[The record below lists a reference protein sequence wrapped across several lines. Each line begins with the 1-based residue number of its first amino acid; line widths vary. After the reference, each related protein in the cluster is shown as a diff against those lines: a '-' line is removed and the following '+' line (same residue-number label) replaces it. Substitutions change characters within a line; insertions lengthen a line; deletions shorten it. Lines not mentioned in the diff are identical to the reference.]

1 MAGENL
7 MDYAGQAAIA
17 YQDALNQARN
27 TSNALMRQ
35 YGFVAPSATGDYT
48 TEAAQSA
55 FDPNTL
61 FSAATG
67 GIDQAKFAEAL
78 KGLSAGGTGIL
89 ADISRA
95 GATGEAEALQEV
107 QGRLGEG
114 IGGGLIGQRRQLAE
128 TMTSGQLGGAKSEF
142 ISSLA
147 GGLAPIGSAYQGL
160 QTAKAQ
166 TELANLQNQAAAG
179 SIVAPETSMVA
190 PAPTVETG
198 YATKGTPGGSAPT
211 SPRGGTLYRGP
222 GGVQWQYRIKGPSG
236 KGWYKK

>member
-7 MDYAGQAAIA
+7 MDYAGQAALA
-17 YQDALNQARN
+17 YSDALKQAQN

-35 YGFVAPSATGDYT
+35 YGFVAPNATGDYT
-48 TEAAQSA
+48 VEGAQGA
-55 FDPNTL
+55 FNPNTL
-61 FSAATG
+61 FNATTG
-67 GIDQAKFAEAL
+67 GLDQAKFDEAL
-78 KGLSAGGTGIL
+78 KNLSTGGTGIL
-89 ADISRA
+89 ADITRS

-128 TMTSGQLGGAKSEF
+128 SMTSGQLGTAKGEF

-147 GGLAPIGSAYQGL
+147 GGLAPIGGAWQGL

-179 SIVAPETSMVA
+179 SIVAPETSTVA
-190 PAPTVETG
+190 PAPTAATG
-198 YATKGTPGGSAPT
+198 YATKGTPGGKAPNN
-211 SPRGGTLYRGP
+211 PRGGTLYRGP
-222 GGVQWQYRIKGPSG
+222 GGVEWQYRINGPTG

>member
-35 YGFVAPSATGDYT
+35 YGFVAPNATGDYT
-48 TEAAQSA
+48 VEGAQGV
-55 FDPNTL
+55 FNPNTL
-61 FSAATG
+61 FNASTG
-67 GIDQAKFAEAL
+67 GVDQAKFAEAL
-78 KGLSAGGTGIL
+78 KGLSSGGTGIL

-95 GATGEAEALQEV
+95 GATGEAEAVQEV
-107 QGRLGEG
+107 RGRLGEG

-147 GGLAPIGSAYQGL
+147 GGLAPIGGAWQGL

-166 TELANLQNQAAAG
+166 TELANLQNQAAKA
-179 SIVAPETSMVA
+179 SIVTAN
-190 PAPTVETG
+190 APTMDASVPAASKPPANAKNYQRWTNPVNG
-198 YATKGTPGGSAPT
+198 QKM
-211 SPRGGTLYRGP
+211 
-222 GGVQWQYRIKGPSG
+222 QFING
-236 KGWYKK
+236 KWKKA